1 MPHAQKACFKKKN
14 WTHEGPS
21 IQKKE
26 SWTHEGPS
34 IQKKKEE
41 KR

>member
-1 MPHAQKACFKKKN
+1 MFKKKRIG
-14 WTHEGPS
+14 HMKVQV
-21 IQKKE
+21 IKKK

>member
-1 MPHAQKACFKKKN
+1 MFKKREN